1 MPFPILVDLWNGV
14 SISSR
19 FRDIAL

>member
-1 MPFPILVDLWNGV
+1 MTKSLS

-19 FRDIAL
+19 FRDIGLWAY